1 MGILKG
7 GRIDGCPQEW
17 AAEYLYGGRAKK
29 IASLAREGPVTC
41 LRFFAQEVSTK
52 FGKDACG
59 KTVKRILKKSGL
71 VWKRMRNSL
80 ENNRDEEMFRFFQ
93 QELDCLGQQ
102 ARQGEIDLCYFDE
115 TGISLCPNVPYAWQP
130 VGTANKL
137 PARRGNGVSVL
148 GILDPL
154 ANTFTGSYYHGAANS
169 ACVIQVLDSFS
180 ETITKKTVLVLD
192 NAAIHRSK
200 EVGEAMGKWKK
211 KGLYLQ
217 FIPAYCPELNL
228 IEILWKMLKHYWI
241 RPRHYA
247 SMQSLIEATLYILQN
262 YGKQYSI
269 SFG

>member
-1 MGILKG
+1 MPPRVG
-7 GRIDGCPQEW
+7 GRVSIRWKSKKNSIPCP
-17 AAEYLYGGRAKK
+17 GRACHL
-29 IASLAREGPVTC
+29 SP
-41 LRFFAQEVSTK
+41 FF
-52 FGKDACG
+52 CP
-59 KTVKRILKKSGL
+59 RGL
-71 VWKRMRNSL
+71 HQV
-80 ENNRDEEMFRFFQ
+80 
-93 QELDCLGQQ
+93 
-102 ARQGEIDLCYFDE
+102 RQGRLWEDRQAEIDLCYFDE